1 MLIGRLIFNEFV
13 KIQKENFID
22 IKQVM
27 QQLKRNWCGEK
38 TAASTSLILHLG
50 F

>member
-27 QQLKRNWCGEK
+27 QQLKRQIGVEK
-38 TAASTSLILHLG
+38 KQPLVRVWYYI
-50 F
+50 